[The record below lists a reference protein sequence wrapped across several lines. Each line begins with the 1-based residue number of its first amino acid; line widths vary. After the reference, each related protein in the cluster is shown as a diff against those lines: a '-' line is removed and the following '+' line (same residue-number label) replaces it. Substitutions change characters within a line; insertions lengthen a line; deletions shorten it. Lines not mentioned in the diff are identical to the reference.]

1 MAARRVAEA
10 LLRLGV
16 SAEAT
21 RVYDALLD
29 CGPAA
34 LDHVAKLADLD
45 AGDLASAYEELL
57 GHGLVSAA
65 DREGVVAPQ
74 PPGLSLEVLA
84 RRRTAEIEE
93 SRLAVASAFE
103 VFRRLGHPASR
114 HDLVEVVTG
123 PLIGIRMQQAWRT
136 AREQIRQLDSP
147 PYFDVPGGL
156 DDALETLRRGVR
168 QRIVYTRDS
177 LTYPGMLKDNIE
189 TCIAAGE
196 EGRVVA
202 SVPVKMIIIDD
213 RVALVSLA
221 ISKADVVSTM
231 LVVQPCGLLYALEE
245 LFEHTWNTALPFH
258 DQDVGP
264 RQLLPAD
271 RKLLSLLA
279 AGVTDEEIARE
290 LGISRRTLYRRV
302 EILSAR
308 LGAATRFQM
317 ALLAQRRGWV

>member
-1 MAARRVAEA
+1 MADRRVVEA

-16 SAEAT
+16 STEAT
-21 RVYDALLD
+21 RAYCALLD
-29 CGPAA
+29 DGPAHLGDTA
-34 LDHVAKLADLD
+34 ELVA
-45 AGDLASAYEELL
+45 
-57 GHGLVSAA
+57 HGLVAV
-65 DREGVVAPQ
+65 DRDGLAVPQ
-74 PPGLSLEVLA
+74 PPDLALDVLA
-84 RRRTAEIEE
+84 RRRTAEVEE
-93 SRLAVASAFE
+93 ARLAVDNAYQA
-103 VFRRLGHPASR
+103 FRRLGHPASR

-123 PLIGIRMQQAWRT
+123 AAIGPRMQQAWRT

-177 LTYPGMLKDNIE
+177 LTHPGRLRDNIE
-189 TCIAAGE
+189 RCIAAGE
-196 EGRVVA
+196 EGRVVS

-213 RVALVSLA
+213 RLAMVALA
-221 ISKADVVSTM
+221 ISKADVFSTM

-245 LFEHTWNTALPFH
+245 LFEHTWNSALPF
-258 DQDVGP
+258 QDVGP
-264 RQLLPAD
+264 RQLPQAD

-279 AGVTDEEIARE
+279 AGVTDDEIARE
-290 LGISRRTLYRRV
+290 LQISRRTLYRRV

-317 ALLAQRRGWV
+317 ALLAQRRGWL